1 MLKHRRYTLLD
12 YIWLPLRATP
22 VPTLLYIVRVII
34 QSFIPAV
41 TALVTAQFVNTA
53 ISIAGGS
60 AGMDKIVLPIAMIVF
75 ITSFNVLGKRLTD
88 FCKVRIINGLR
99 SKLRPDMLEK
109 RARLEYACIEDPEK
123 WDLVERVT
131 APKNQRTPEDRV
143 FMGFA
148 DTLSFMYM
156 IVSFI
161 SVISL
166 IIAQVWW
173 AGLLIIAAIV
183 PVVITSMKGGNKT
196 YEAQKLV
203 SKEQRRHK
211 YLHDVLA
218 KRDNAAERAVF
229 DFTGEVSKECREEY
243 ERARKIEFDEQRKW
257 FFRMN
262 LSGMI
267 VAAVSAVC
275 ALVLLIPTIQGL
287 ITVGMFMGLFTAMS
301 DMVGDMR
308 WLLAQN
314 TTNVVLNSK
323 YAKDLTE
330 FMAMPEQEG
339 AELMPDRSVPA
350 FERLEF
356 KNVSFAYPG
365 SDANVLNGL
374 SFTLEKGRHYSFVG
388 ANGAGKTTITKLL
401 LGMYQ
406 NYEGEILI
414 NGKELRTYSVAQL
427 KALFICVFQDFS
439 RYQLTMR
446 ENIELGNIGGT
457 NNGNIERAVELSGLS
472 KLKERIGFDA
482 HIGKLDEDGVDVS
495 GGEWQ
500 RIAMARAIISQ
511 SEIKILDEPTAALDP
526 IAERDVY
533 ENFRDISRGNT
544 TVFISHRLGSTK
556 LADIIY
562 VLDGGRV
569 IESGDHEKLMEEDG
583 LYAEMFE
590 SQRSWYAQT
599 A

>member
-1 MLKHRRYTLLD
+1 M
-12 YIWLPLRATP
+12 
-22 VPTLLYIVRVII
+22 
-34 QSFIPAV
+34 
-41 TALVTAQFVNTA
+41 
-53 ISIAGGS
+53 
-60 AGMDKIVLPIAMIVF
+60 
-75 ITSFNVLGKRLTD
+75 
-88 FCKVRIINGLR
+88 
-99 SKLRPDMLEK
+99 
-109 RARLEYACIEDPEK
+109 
-123 WDLVERVT
+123 
-131 APKNQRTPEDRV
+131 
-143 FMGFA
+143 
-148 DTLSFMYM
+148 
-156 IVSFI
+156 
-161 SVISL
+161 
-166 IIAQVWW
+166 
-173 AGLLIIAAIV
+173 
-183 PVVITSMKGGNKT
+183 
-196 YEAQKLV
+196 
-203 SKEQRRHK
+203 
-211 YLHDVLA
+211 
-218 KRDNAAERAVF
+218 
-229 DFTGEVSKECREEY
+229 
-243 ERARKIEFDEQRKW
+243 
-257 FFRMN
+257 
-262 LSGMI
+262 
-267 VAAVSAVC
+267 
-275 ALVLLIPTIQGL
+275 
-287 ITVGMFMGLFTAMS
+287 
-301 DMVGDMR
+301 
-308 WLLAQN
+308 
-314 TTNVVLNSK
+314 
-323 YAKDLTE
+323 
-330 FMAMPEQEG
+330 
-339 AELMPDRSVPA
+339 
-350 FERLEF
+350 
-356 KNVSFAYPG
+356 
-365 SDANVLNGL
+365 LNGL

-544 TVFISHRLGSTK
+544 TVFISHRPGPTK

>member
-1 MLKHRRYTLLD
+1 
-12 YIWLPLRATP
+12 
-22 VPTLLYIVRVII
+22 
-34 QSFIPAV
+34 
-41 TALVTAQFVNTA
+41 
-53 ISIAGGS
+53 
-60 AGMDKIVLPIAMIVF
+60 
-75 ITSFNVLGKRLTD
+75 
-88 FCKVRIINGLR
+88 
-99 SKLRPDMLEK
+99 
-109 RARLEYACIEDPEK
+109 
-123 WDLVERVT
+123 
-131 APKNQRTPEDRV
+131 
-143 FMGFA
+143 
-148 DTLSFMYM
+148 
-156 IVSFI
+156 
-161 SVISL
+161 
-166 IIAQVWW
+166 
-173 AGLLIIAAIV
+173 
-183 PVVITSMKGGNKT
+183 
-196 YEAQKLV
+196 
-203 SKEQRRHK
+203 
-211 YLHDVLA
+211 
-218 KRDNAAERAVF
+218 
-229 DFTGEVSKECREEY
+229 
-243 ERARKIEFDEQRKW
+243 
-257 FFRMN
+257 MN